1 MKKYRKH
8 YYVKGMN
15 TKYLTPLV
23 CSPRMVRAPRS
34 ARPQEL
40 DLPGTMKEWRTETQ
54 KIWNQ
59 LGLMLSWRLL
69 RVPDLTC
76 SLYTIEQESRAI
88 AYSWM
93 RRQAYLIPAGTV
105 SRDAVFRGK
114 KTMVGIVCI
123 HCRQTWSRLYHPYE
137 PHLKKALNSQGL
149 FKVLASLVGPCPCQ
163 QPVDSRD
170 FPWSFQL
177 IYVDGNHKSS
187 SSYWNWIKQNTKE
200 TLGKLLYAFI

>member
-23 CSPRMVRAPRS
+23 CSPRMVPAPHS

-40 DLPGTMKEWRTETQ
+40 DLPRTIKEWRTETQ
-54 KIWNQ
+54 KIWDQ
-59 LGLMLSWRLL
+59 LGLMLWWRPL

-76 SLYTIEQESRAI
+76 SLYTIEQGSRAI

-93 RRQAYLIPAGTV
+93 RRQAYLTPAGTL
-105 SRDAVFRGK
+105 SRDTVFRGK

-123 HCRQTWSRLYHPYE
+123 HRPEVGFTIPMSLTWRRLWTPRESSRYLHP
-137 PHLKKALNSQGL
+137 
-149 FKVLASLVGPCPCQ
+149 
-163 QPVDSRD
+163 
-170 FPWSFQL
+170 W
-177 IYVDGNHKSS
+177 
-187 SSYWNWIKQNTKE
+187 
-200 TLGKLLYAFI
+200 